1 MTISASVTR
10 ALSKLEREEV
20 VSNSEP
26 MHRIPETLALAQ
38 TLKESSMLHIP
49 VFEGLV
55 LVKSNAKRTVMAL
68 LFGLAT
74 FSLAVCGMS
83 STAKAQEAAPAPV
96 QGTWLNT
103 ITRINQGRA
112 IFTAVASFVGGG
124 VWQAT
129 GENDR
134 QNGGVSTLFGSWK
147 RVGQN
152 LYSSRAYFFAFDPSG
167 NPVVL
172 LRVDQIQRLKNKNQL
187 EGVGQAYVCSL
198 QGEGHDCVRSPQEDI
213 TFTADR
219 VVPSSQ

>member
-1 MTISASVTR
+1 M
-10 ALSKLEREEV
+10 KN
-20 VSNSEP
+20 NS
-26 MHRIPETLALAQ
+26 ILN
-38 TLKESSMLHIP
+38 S
-49 VFEGLV
+49 LV
-55 LVKSNAKRTVMAL
+55 LRKSNAKRTVMAL
-68 LFGLAT
+68 SLGLAT
-74 FSLAVCGMS
+74 FSLAMGGMS
-83 STAKAQEAAPAPV
+83 SIARAQDATPAPV

-103 ITRINQGRA
+103 ITRINQGGA
-112 IFTAVASFVGGG
+112 TFTAVASFAGGG

-147 RVGQN
+147 RIGEN

-187 EGVGQAYVCSL
+187 EGFGQGYACSL
-198 QGEGHDCVRSPQEDI
+198 QGKGQDCVRTPEVDI

-219 VVPSSQ
+219 VVPPTR